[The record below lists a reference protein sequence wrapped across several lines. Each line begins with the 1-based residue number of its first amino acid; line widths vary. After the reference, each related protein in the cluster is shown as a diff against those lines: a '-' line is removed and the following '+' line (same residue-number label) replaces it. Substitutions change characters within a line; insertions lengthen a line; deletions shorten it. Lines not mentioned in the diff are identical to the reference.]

1 MSNPATTRL
10 PRGRHDLSRDEVTA
24 SQRHR
29 MITAMAEAMTE
40 LGYVN
45 TPVAEIIKRAG
56 VSRETFYQQFSS
68 KQDCFVAALE
78 ETIADLTVALTPG
91 LTSDGSA
98 IDRFERAVTSYLE
111 ALQSN
116 PATARLFLIET
127 YAAGPDV
134 MRRRLELQRQ
144 FVDGIAAIFD
154 ATTQPRR
161 FACEAMVAAIIALV
175 TARFVEDRVDGI
187 AELREPL
194 VALAAT
200 LLDTVR

>member
-1 MSNPATTRL
+1 MTAARL
-10 PRGRHDLSRDEVTA
+10 PRGRHDLSRDEVTT
-24 SQRHR
+24 SQRLR
-29 MITAMAEAMTE
+29 MLTAMADAMTE

-78 ETIADLTVALTPG
+78 VTIEHLTVALTPG
-91 LTSDGSA
+91 LTSDGTA
-98 IDRFERAVTSYLE
+98 IDRFERALASYLE
-111 ALQSN
+111 TLETN

-134 MRRRLELQRQ
+134 MRRRLELQRR
-144 FVDGIAAIFD
+144 FVDGIASIFD
-154 ATTQPRR
+154 ATTAQRR
-161 FACEAMVAAIIALV
+161 FSCEVMVAAIIALV
-175 TARFVEDRVDGI
+175 TARFVEDRVAGL

-194 VALAAT
+194 VDLART
-200 LLDTVR
+200 LLD